1 MRDLKIGEY
10 HLVHMRSRDTITPIA
25 REQEYMMDYKQ
36 GCFSTDIFS
45 SGMRTFFRPRA
56 KFTVDFI

>member
-1 MRDLKIGEY
+1 M
-10 HLVHMRSRDTITPIA
+10 HMRSRDAITPIA

-36 GCFSTDIFS
+36 GCFSTDIIS
-45 SGMRTFFRPRA
+45 SGMRTFFRSRA